1 MKIWA
6 VHRPPERAYLMYW
19 AWRVSRRQVDPRD
32 VPGHANVPVRWDHL
46 DMNGEYDAVASLAAA
61 RAMLA
66 DYGIRPTLQV
76 APALRSR
83 HIDGHAIDMTVSWL
97 GTLVV
102 EMADGTRVAIDSLP
116 RSGMNTRLHRVGASY
131 GVIKFLGGERD
142 PPHWSID
149 GR

>member
-1 MKIWA
+1 
-6 VHRPPERAYLMYW
+6 
-19 AWRVSRRQVDPRD
+19 
-32 VPGHANVPVRWDHL
+32 
-46 DMNGEYDAVASLAAA
+46 
-61 RAMLA
+61 
-66 DYGIRPTLQV
+66 
-76 APALRSR
+76 
-83 HIDGHAIDMTVSWL
+83 MTVSWL